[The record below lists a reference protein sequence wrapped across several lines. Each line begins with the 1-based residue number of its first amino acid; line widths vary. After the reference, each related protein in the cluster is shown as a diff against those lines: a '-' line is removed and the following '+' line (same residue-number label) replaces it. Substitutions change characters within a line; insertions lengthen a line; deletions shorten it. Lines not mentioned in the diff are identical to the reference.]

1 MTLDKGVKWNS
12 WVSYVKC
19 HSEGRELNR
28 SWELDEERV
37 GGTTDGASAS
47 IPGPVASWTTVK
59 RILPTPKI
67 RSVFASVRMYAEVFS
82 FVLNAITA
90 HALLP
95 HAFNVQYTAH

>member
-1 MTLDKGVKWNS
+1 M
-12 WVSYVKC
+12 
-19 HSEGRELNR
+19 
-28 SWELDEERV
+28 

-67 RSVFASVRMYAEVFS
+67 RSVFASVRMYAGVFS

-95 HAFNVQYTAH
+95 HAFNVQHTAH